1 MFPTY
6 RDSVAVMARGVD
18 PVQTMTLFRG
28 DWHGGYDPAK
38 HKVGIQCTPLTTQL
52 LHGVGVAHA
61 AKLRGEDTVVLAMCG
76 DGATSEGDFH
86 EALNFA
92 AVFHLP
98 VVFFVQN
105 NQYAI
110 SVPLAHQSVAP
121 SLAHKAVGYGMAGER
136 VDGNDVVALLA
147 VLGRAV
153 KLAREGSGPL
163 LVEAHT
169 YRMQAHTNA
178 DDATR
183 YRQDSEV
190 AEWVAKDPLSRMQT
204 YLTDRGLLDDDRAA
218 RIAEKAEAVATQLR
232 EGLGEDVPVDPQ
244 DLFNYVFS
252 TPTPQLKE
260 QSAMLADELA
270 RDAASTA
277 RRPHNEPHHHHV
289 LRGERQRQRR
299 HRPRSRQGCGHAPE
313 QTGPQTIT
321 LAKAL
326 NTAMADAMHADPS
339 VLVFGEDVGMLGG
352 VFRIT
357 DGLTKTFGQS
367 RCFDTPLAESGIVGM
382 AVGMAMNGMR
392 PVIEMQFDAFAYPA
406 FEQIVSH
413 VAKMHNRTK
422 GAVKLPMVIRVPYA
436 GGIGGVEHHCDSSE
450 AYYAHTAGPEGLHPG
465 HRRRRLPDAPR
476 GHRLRRPRDVHG
488 AQEAVLVQGPGGPG
502 RAARRA
508 RREHRTRDLLRG
520 PRRRRPPRHRRHAD
534 RLRARPSRRRSPP
547 PPPPPRKAARWK

>member
-1 MFPTY
+1 MTISADHTAQHAAAEKPATGATVADQAAPADQPDGQASVPEDAASEAVRKFGITVEDYMLPARHQIQMVGPDGALNPHTEQGTQPGHEYSVPGDVELMAAYEQLVVGRRVNDQNSALVRQGRMAVYPSSHGQEACQVAAALCLSDGDWMFPTY

-110 SVPLAHQSVAP
+110 SVPLAQQSVAP

-136 VDGNDVVALLA
+136 VDGNDIVALLA

-190 AEWVAKDPLSRMQT
+190 AQWVAKDPLSRMKT

-218 RIAEKAEAVATQLR
+218 MIAEKAEAVATQLR
-232 EGLGEDVPVDPQ
+232 EGLGEEVPVEPL
-244 DLFNYVFS
+244 DLFKYVFS

-260 QSAMLADELA
+260 QSAMLADELS
-270 RDAASTA
+270 REEAA
-277 RRPHNEPHHHHV
+277 
-289 LRGERQRQRR
+289 
-299 HRPRSRQGCGHAPE
+299 
-313 QTGPQTIT
+313 
-321 LAKAL
+321 K
-326 NTAMADAMHADPS
+326 
-339 VLVFGEDVGMLGG
+339 
-352 VFRIT
+352 
-357 DGLTKTFGQS
+357 
-367 RCFDTPLAESGIVGM
+367 
-382 AVGMAMNGMR
+382 
-392 PVIEMQFDAFAYPA
+392 
-406 FEQIVSH
+406 
-413 VAKMHNRTK
+413 
-422 GAVKLPMVIRVPYA
+422 
-436 GGIGGVEHHCDSSE
+436 
-450 AYYAHTAGPEGLHPG
+450 
-465 HRRRRLPDAPR
+465 
-476 GHRLRRPRDVHG
+476 
-488 AQEAVLVQGPGGPG
+488 
-502 RAARRA
+502 
-508 RREHRTRDLLRG
+508 
-520 PRRRRPPRHRRHAD
+520 
-534 RLRARPSRRRSPP
+534 
-547 PPPPPRKAARWK
+547 